1 MSKSLYFFFLIQLS
15 LFAIYS
21 AGSADENSRD
31 FFRGLIS
38 RGLGDPNW
46 NDSIVSYV
54 NSSNFNVQNL
64 LTANQI
70 LLKNAQSHSSN
81 NSLAALGQI
90 TISFVS
96 VLDALFPIIAFS
108 LRFDGIIRLIPSQY
122 QSVFN
127 ILNQTFSFYSDEEN
141 LPAIL
146 KQETHL
152 NSLIQYGN
160 KQQFFLSGQSFEEM
174 TESITNG
181 AENLGID
188 LSQENEQSMEL
199 LLGLISGLGSGE
211 AVTAGL
217 LTHINSTVFNQ
228 HKILNCFNI
237 LSQNSFNFSSSNGD
251 EEEFTENVGEISFY
265 LMNARDIAQQYG
277 TAEAGRQLTFVFNLF
292 EQHTQLLGNIRIAL
306 SQQLDMRSYFKKI
319 YTDGEIDGN
328 YEDAG
333 NFWAVVSYMLNNS
346 NNRLSD
352 SNRKQKN

>member
-1 MSKSLYFFFLIQLS
+1 
-15 LFAIYS
+15 
-21 AGSADENSRD
+21 
-31 FFRGLIS
+31 
-38 RGLGDPNW
+38 
-46 NDSIVSYV
+46 
-54 NSSNFNVQNL
+54 
-64 LTANQI
+64 
-70 LLKNAQSHSSN
+70 
-81 NSLAALGQI
+81 
-90 TISFVS
+90 
-96 VLDALFPIIAFS
+96 
-108 LRFDGIIRLIPSQY
+108 
-122 QSVFN
+122 
-127 ILNQTFSFYSDEEN
+127 
-141 LPAIL
+141 
-146 KQETHL
+146 
-152 NSLIQYGN
+152 
-160 KQQFFLSGQSFEEM
+160 M

-265 LMNARDIAQQYG
+265 LKNARDIAQQYG